1 MINDNNLKELF
12 ENILINNDI
21 STIEIYCLQMNQYD
35 ISKLINNNLITR
47 VKRGSY
53 SVTCENLF
61 NFCQLL
67 INNKDYDLAYKYL
80 LKCIELD
87 YNYIDKF
94 YNVFCDNIL
103 NNNIDLVCLYFDVL
117 SYYENDYISNI
128 NLYMYLLSFIVN
140 IPDKYKGYIKNLELD
155 DLIDDN
161 NIDNNI
167 IKNIYFTKFN
177 QSFSSL
183 NDNNKDNQVLKTLLA
198 RNINVDR
205 NNRLNILNLVKENK
219 YKELKDYL
227 KNKENTYNLTL
238 LDSKVYLLLDSLFYI
253 ISSGKIPKVEI
264 DNTNNIFKAIDGNN
278 YKLALSLSNEYN
290 KINNIDNDSN
300 VIYLL
305 LKEICKEID
314 NLSYYFDII
323 IFLMKKN
330 FDKVNELIDK
340 YLKFKNKNEYNIL
353 LKKSIDISINENDYC
368 FRKFINMLSEIDRNS
383 FVFNLNEYIE
393 NFYLSLS
400 KNNIIKANLYLDII
414 LDSRDAINNEELKNN
429 LINVLNNSKNIIKNN
444 EVTVIEKKRNNKEIV
459 VINENEENDRLY
471 LVKKHKL
478 LVENKGILV
487 LKNLNN
493 KKRKAIHMLS
503 KNYEDMVCFNIG
515 EDNDKKIVLRYK
527 VKSDE
532 FIDLKKLTK
541 QIDAYYYSKNYEECL
556 KCLFEMLSFGFP
568 KSYVYGRIGLI
579 YVKLNKYD
587 LALDYLETAS
597 YVNKKEN
604 KLLDYSEI
612 IDKIKNKKNI
622 EIDEKLFNN
631 KGESFIF
638 RLDNIEKIKD
648 YINESGLDI
657 DSACLKLNF
666 SAQQTNLIK
675 LSIAQD
681 YYSQNNFT
689 KGDEFVLSVEKSKDK
704 SKMIINYIN
713 ELRRNKRF
721 YSNRE
726 NVCTKKLTYSLKIN
740 K

>member
-53 SVTCENLF
+53 SVTGENLF

-205 NNRLNILNLVKENK
+205 NNRLNILDLVKEKKFN
-219 YKELKDYL
+219 ELKDYL
-227 KNKENTYNLTL
+227 DNKEKTYNLTL

-290 KINNIDNDSN
+290 KINNFDNDSN

-305 LKEICKEID
+305 LIEICKEID